1 MQNHFLFL
9 LADGFEETEMVVPF
23 DILLRGGVKVSLA
36 SIRKELYVKGA
47 HGLLVKAD
55 VLLSDVDISLFSG
68 VFLPG
73 GGLGV
78 ENLRASE
85 AVLDAVRSFASAD
98 KWVTAICAAPTV
110 LASAGILHDRRVTSY
125 PSTETDVL
133 PHCGSY
139 SQERV
144 VVDGKLLTSRAPG
157 TAEEFGFALLELLEG
172 KEKAESVRSAMVAR

>member
-36 SIRKELYVKGA
+36 SVRKELNVKGA
-47 HGLLVKAD
+47 HGLQVKAD

-85 AVLDAVRSFASAD
+85 AVLDAVRSFSSAD
-98 KWVTAICAAPTV
+98 KCVTAICAAATV
-110 LASAGILHDRRVTSY
+110 FALAGILHDRRVTSY